1 MTYADVSYYDDEYG
15 GIEVNADQLN
25 RLLKRASRDI
35 DSLTGFSIDFEKL
48 SSRNQKLVKDAVC
61 AQAEFLA
68 TNGETASTVIDGGSS
83 FSIGSY
89 SEGRNGGTD
98 TNPTRYAAT
107 VKDYLFPTGLLYSG
121 VSVRG

>member
-1 MTYADVSYYDDEYG
+1 MYADVPYYTTEYE
-15 GIEVNADQLN
+15 GIEVNNDLLPK
-25 RLLKRASRDI
+25 LLKRASRDI

-68 TNGETASTVIDGGSS
+68 LNGETSSSVTSDGS

-89 SEGRNGGTD
+89 SEGRNNGED
-98 TNPTRYAAT
+98 NEPTRYAAT
-107 VKDYLFPTGLLYSG
+107 VKEYLFPTGLLYAG
-121 VSVRG
+121 VGLYG